1 MAVGVGLFEDE
12 EVVAVGVGLGEGE
25 HAGVEFTLRARG
37 EHMSG
42 LAVTEVPASAALG
55 LGGTLLKWVTPI
67 RTSGHLVRQGAL
79 MKISGNTILV
89 TGGTSGIGR
98 ALAEALHDKGN
109 TVIIAGRR
117 QALLDEVTG
126 RHPGMTGIA
135 VDLSDSAA
143 IAAFAESVK
152 KRFPELNVLLNNAGI
167 AGLEDYTA
175 DTIDLTRAYSTIQ
188 TNITGV
194 LQLSA
199 ALLPTLRAQQHSTLI
214 VTTSGLAFVPY
225 PPGPVYSATKAFMH
239 NWLDALRV
247 QLKKTSVEVLELAPP
262 YVQTELG
269 GPQQASDPRA
279 MPLDEYTR
287 EVMQILENNTI
298 EKGEILVERVKP
310 LRSAEREGKYEDFL
324 TMFAGMHD

>member
-1 MAVGVGLFEDE
+1 
-12 EVVAVGVGLGEGE
+12 
-25 HAGVEFTLRARG
+25 
-37 EHMSG
+37 
-42 LAVTEVPASAALG
+42 
-55 LGGTLLKWVTPI
+55 
-67 RTSGHLVRQGAL
+67 

-98 ALAEALHDKGN
+98 ALAEALHGKGN
-109 TVIIAGRR
+109 KVIIAGRR
-117 QALLDEVTG
+117 QGLLDEVTG
-126 RHPGMTGIA
+126 RNPGMVGIA
-135 VDLSDSAA
+135 VDLSDGAA
-143 IAAFAESVK
+143 IADFADSVK
-152 KRFPELNVLLNNAGI
+152 RQFSDLNVLINNAGI

-175 DTIDLTRAYSTIQ
+175 DAIDLTRAYSTIQ

-194 LQLSA
+194 VQLSA
-199 ALLPTLRAQQHSTLI
+199 ALLPTLRAQPKATLM

-247 QLKKTSVEVLELAPP
+247 QLRKTSVEVLELAPP

-287 EVMQILENNTI
+287 EVMAILENNTM
-298 EKGEILVERVKP
+298 EKGEILVDRVRP
-310 LRSAEREGKYEDFL
+310 LRTAECDGKYQGFL
-324 TMFAGMHD
+324 DIFSVMHD